1 MKTGRKERGE
11 EMKLYEIDQAIEEC
25 VDQETGEILDIDRLN
40 ALEMERNIKI
50 RNVALWYKDVM
61 AEAKALKDEEES
73 FRKRR
78 QAAENRAKGIK
89 EWLGIVLAGETFE
102 TEDKAVTIKTVKN
115 GGLMPIL
122 FNEDVK
128 PEDVPEE
135 FTMIE
140 YSYNNDAIRKAL
152 DAGERLG
159 FAKYGERGTHLSIK

>member
-1 MKTGRKERGE
+1 
-11 EMKLYEIDQAIEEC
+11 MKLYEIDQAILDT
-25 VDQETGEILDIDRLN
+25 VDEETGEILDIDRLN

-50 RNVALWYKDVM
+50 RNVGLWYKQVKADV
-61 AEAKALKDEEES
+61 KALKDEEDS
-73 FRKRR
+73 FKKRR
-78 QAAENRAKGIK
+78 QAAENKLEGIK
-89 EWLGIVLAGETFE
+89 NWLEFALGGETFE
-102 TEDKAVTIKTVKN
+102 TEDKAITIKTVKN

-135 FTMIE
+135 FTKIE
-140 YSYNNDAIRKAL
+140 YSYDNDAIRKAL

>member
-1 MKTGRKERGE
+1 MR
-11 EMKLYEIDQAIEEC
+11 KLYEIDEDIEKC
-25 VDQETGEILDIDRLN
+25 VDRETGEIFDPERLD
-40 ALEMERNIKI
+40 ALEMERSAKI
-50 RNVALWYKDVM
+50 RNVALWYKDTM

-115 GGLMPIL
+115 GGLMPLL

-135 FTMIE
+135 FTKVE
-140 YSYNNDAIRKAL
+140 YSYDNDAIRKAL
-152 DAGERLG
+152 DAGELLG
-159 FAKYGERGTHLSIK
+159 FAKYGERGTHLTIK

>member
-1 MKTGRKERGE
+1 MR
-11 EMKLYEIDQAIEEC
+11 KLYEIDEDIEKC
-25 VDQETGEILDIDRLN
+25 VDRETGEIFDPERLD
-40 ALEMERNIKI
+40 ALEMERNVKI

-115 GGLMPIL
+115 GGSLPL
-122 FNEDVK
+122 KYAEDAR
-128 PEDVPEE
+128 PEDAPEKYRKV
-135 FTMIE
+135 E
-140 YSYNNDAIRKAL
+140 YSFDTDAIKTAL
-152 DAGERLG
+152 DAGEFLN
-159 FAKYGERGTHLSIK
+159 FAWYGERGTHLSIK